1 MNEFNTLALAYTNDN
16 GEVVAWSAD
25 TFGSPRKYPKTYQDS
40 EKTREMLS
48 KKFEERREFGRKTAN
63 FVSTQN
69 SAGGALMSASL
80 ERDTDLF
87 DELGVTGFALA
98 ELDLHTDYKKDLDS
112 PKWHEV
118 TECVDNK
125 KYKLLK

>member
-48 KKFEERREFGRKTAN
+48 KKFEERVEFARKAGL

-69 SAGGALMSASL
+69 AAGGALMSASL